1 VNDFCVDFEPYRA
14 GTAIAIRLSMNN
26 SRYLLFAAS
35 TALLIT
41 ACAKGGVLEGEDE
54 TSFYVGVGETIEIG
68 DAKVDGPNEIRVRAE
83 GLSVWI
89 RPAIESREVEGEI
102 RFVIRGRA
110 SRNLASAFSFV
121 PDDAFGTAAL
131 IGRRSFEIELSP
143 HEASSLVFG
152 LPLLLS
158 LDAPN
163 APHDRYVVQIRGR
176 TRFERF
182 AGSPEMQIDSSI
194 TPVLVGSDVLYRG
207 RASVAS
213 GHENLAVQI
222 DNAELETVREDE
234 RRFRFDVTYEH
245 LASAIHSRTPIS
257 FSAGE
262 DASPVRKTALAAML
276 VSRIALTHLDPYE
289 AWPAATCGSDVLECL
304 RSLGGDVDT
313 EICGDAFTVTR
324 CPSHLPM
331 PSIHAERFATD
342 LGAHLVHWYAT
353 YGADVAAS
361 GGNDLEAARAAISA
375 ALVTEITHPEEDP
388 LGHDLDRVRVLSH
401 PDVVFPGSDRAWIGA
416 YDRETEALIELT
428 DFE

>member
-1 VNDFCVDFEPYRA
+1 M
-14 GTAIAIRLSMNN
+14 AIAIRRSMNS
-26 SRYLLFAAS
+26 SRTLLTAVS

-41 ACAKGGVLEGEDE
+41 ACAKGGALEGEDE
-54 TSFYVGVGETIEIG
+54 TSFCVGVGETIEVD
-68 DAKVDGPNEIRVRAE
+68 DAKADGPGEIRVRAE

-89 RPAIESREVEGEI
+89 RPAIESREVEGEL

-121 PDDAFGTAAL
+121 PDDAFGTATL

-163 APHDRYVVQIRGR
+163 APHDRYVVQIHGR

-182 AGSPEMQIDSSI
+182 AGSHEMQIDSLI
-194 TPVLVGSDVLYRG
+194 TPVLVGPNVLYRG
-207 RASVAS
+207 RASIAS
-213 GHENLAVQI
+213 GHESLAVQI
-222 DNAELETVREDE
+222 DNAELEPVREDE
-234 RRFRFDVTYEH
+234 SRFRFDVTYEH

-257 FSAGE
+257 FSTGE
-262 DASPVRKTALAAML
+262 DTNSVRKTAFTSML
-276 VSRIALTHLDPYE
+276 VSRIALTHLDPDA
-289 AWPAATCGSDVLECL
+289 AWPAVMCSREVLECL

-313 EICGDAFTVTR
+313 ENCGDAFTVTR
-324 CPSHLPM
+324 CPLHLPM
-331 PSIHAERFATD
+331 PSVHVERFVAD

-375 ALVTEITHPEEDP
+375 GLVTEITHPDEDP